1 LIGRFSLGS
10 FHRPAAKLL
19 NKLLHHFLGFFALFS
34 PFSSFLFLFLFFVVV
49 VLITTKFV
57 MMARVGHD
65 FMAELTFRR
74 VGVEK
79 MRENDNKSQI
89 GHNFNKMAE
98 N

>member
-1 LIGRFSLGS
+1 
-10 FHRPAAKLL
+10 
-19 NKLLHHFLGFFALFS
+19 
-34 PFSSFLFLFLFFVVV
+34 
-49 VLITTKFV
+49 